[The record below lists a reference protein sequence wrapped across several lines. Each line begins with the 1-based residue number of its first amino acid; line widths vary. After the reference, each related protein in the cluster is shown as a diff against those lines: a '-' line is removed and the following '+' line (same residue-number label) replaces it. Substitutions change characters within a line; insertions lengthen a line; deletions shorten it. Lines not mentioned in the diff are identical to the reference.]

1 VSVDFAE
8 GEQKPPVKKY
18 LHRFRRCGRVP
29 LRHNMRIQEMRSG
42 LPHLRK
48 KVAAVRK
55 ENFFAAQIAKE
66 AFIESLT
73 EFIESDEP
81 EAAVCEIEQPIWSVV
96 SFDRVEVRNLTYSQ
110 AVKLVDE
117 LDAKHVAGLCII
129 TDAAASKIAN

>member
-1 VSVDFAE
+1 
-8 GEQKPPVKKY
+8 
-18 LHRFRRCGRVP
+18 
-29 LRHNMRIQEMRSG
+29 MRIQEMRSG